1 MWWRQKREKTSTCR
15 VQGSLQIQGGFIM
28 KRDADDDFRFI
39 AKKIIDFVYT
49 MKPEEVQEE
58 VQLRLLLNYLEKADR
73 TRLVV
78 RDRSFARGKK

>member
-1 MWWRQKREKTSTCR
+1 
-15 VQGSLQIQGGFIM
+15 M